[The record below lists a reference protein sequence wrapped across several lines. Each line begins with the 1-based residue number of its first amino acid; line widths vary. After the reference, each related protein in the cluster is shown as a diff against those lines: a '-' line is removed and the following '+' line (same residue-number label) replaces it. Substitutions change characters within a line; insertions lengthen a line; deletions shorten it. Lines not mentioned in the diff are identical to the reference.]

1 MERQFGWHK
10 YEGTVDEL
18 TAYENLSN
26 AVIEQA
32 IADMADALVKVEMA
46 ARQQQKYQKQFAE
59 VERFFRGKQIGDMTS
74 VDPNLL
80 REVAIK
86 QGQYL
91 IWKHDKGCSKCNL
104 ARNKKCKHGKGG
116 AANWFAWDH
125 GDHTCYRQL
134 KEPYKPDYNELPTLD
149 Y

>member
-1 MERQFGWHK
+1 MERQFGWSR
-10 YEGTVDEL
+10 YEVTVDEN

-32 IADMADALVKVEMA
+32 VADMADAVLKIEMGR
-46 ARQQQKYQKQFAE
+46 RQEEKYNRQFAE
-59 VERFFRGKQIGDMTS
+59 VDRFFRSKRICDMTT

-80 REVAIK
+80 RNVAVQ
-86 QGQYL
+86 QGSYL
-91 IWKHDKGCSKCNL
+91 IWKHDRGCSKCKY
-104 ARNKKCKHGKGG
+104 ARSKKCIHGKGW
-116 AANWFAWDH
+116 AANWYAWSK